1 MKKPT
6 LEEVKEYFKD
16 AETVHTSGGIV
27 EMNLNNIFCQ
37 EQLYWVK
44 FRFGCYIIWSETEV
58 YAKILTYKDT
68 NEETFVITKE
78 QIKSLYSYAGANN
91 QHNLEKWFPKA
102 FEEDKK
108 ELVVGK
114 WYVDRTLGLIFYL
127 TKVKNNGLEGYG
139 FGSTGKWHE
148 GDFCC
153 TLNRSLNNTTN
164 LQPATEQEVSEALK
178 KEAVKRGY
186 NNNYKCLSLPEHTH
200 KVENNF
206 HFDLKYNMLFQG
218 ISPNS
223 HNNVVFENGIWASIL
238 PTISIKEAEERL
250 NCKIV

>member
-58 YAKILTYKDT
+58 YAKILTYKEPK
-68 NEETFVITKE
+68 EETFVITKE

-102 FEEDKK
+102 FEEEKK

-114 WYVDRTLGLIFYL
+114 WYVSSSFLINFQEEN
-127 TKVKNNGLEGYG
+127 KCYG
-139 FGSTGKWHE
+139 FSLSSGSW
-148 GDFCC
+148 
-153 TLNRSLNNTTN
+153 LIN
-164 LQPATEQEVSEALK
+164 LQHTIAQHEKCEYREATEQEVFDALK
-178 KEAVKRGY
+178 KEAVKRGFKEGVY
-186 NNNYKCLSLPEHTH
+186 FKDVHTKSEFRLSNLHY
-200 KVENNF
+200 ENDSNDLRGNIGCVF
-206 HFDLKYNMLFQG
+206 HGGK
-218 ISPNS
+218 
-223 HNNVVFENGIWASIL
+223 WAEII
-238 PTISIKEAEERL
+238 PTISLKEAEERL
-250 NCKIV
+250 NCKII